1 MLNAFLQE
9 YSNVIVVIINSQWGL
24 LSHKGGV
31 KMVNYKCAS
40 CGTKLDMD
48 LEVLGLTCR
57 VCGEKI
63 FYKIRPS
70 TKKTVLSD

>member
-1 MLNAFLQE
+1 MWLPICQWCVL
-9 YSNVIVVIINSQWGL
+9 SNEERL
-24 LSHKGGV
+24 
-31 KMVNYKCAS
+31 MVNYKCAS
-40 CGTKLDMD
+40 CGARLDMD

-70 TKKTVLSD
+70 TKKTVVSD

>member
-1 MLNAFLQE
+1 
-9 YSNVIVVIINSQWGL
+9 
-24 LSHKGGV
+24 
-31 KMVNYKCAS
+31 MVNYKCAS
-40 CGTKLDMD
+40 CGTRLDMD

-70 TKKTVLSD
+70 TKKTVISD

>member
-9 YSNVIVVIINSQWGL
+9 YSNVIVVIINSQVGPIIPQRW
-24 LSHKGGV
+24 S

-70 TKKTVLSD
+70 TKKTVISD

>member
-1 MLNAFLQE
+1 M
-9 YSNVIVVIINSQWGL
+9 
-24 LSHKGGV
+24 

-70 TKKTVLSD
+70 TKKTVISD

>member
-1 MLNAFLQE
+1 MSLQ
-9 YSNVIVVIINSQWGL
+9 VVHIIP
-24 LSHKGGV
+24 HRRTE
-31 KMVNYKCAS
+31 MVNYKCAS
-40 CGTKLDMD
+40 CGAKLDMD

-70 TKKTVLSD
+70 TKKTVISD

>member
-1 MLNAFLQE
+1 
-9 YSNVIVVIINSQWGL
+9 
-24 LSHKGGV
+24 
-31 KMVNYKCAS
+31 MVNYKCS
-40 CGTKLDMD
+40 NCGTKLDMD

-70 TKKTVLSD
+70 TKKTVISD

>member
-1 MLNAFLQE
+1 MVTNLL
-9 YSNVIVVIINSQWGL
+9 VVPIIQQGRT
-24 LSHKGGV
+24 

-40 CGTKLDMD
+40 CGTRLDMD

-70 TKKTVLSD
+70 TKKTVVSD

>member
-1 MLNAFLQE
+1 MLNVSLQE
-9 YSNVIVVIINSQWGL
+9 YSNVVVASISTRVEPITLQRWT
-24 LSHKGGV
+24 

-40 CGTKLDMD
+40 CRTKLDMD

-70 TKKTVLSD
+70 TKKTVISD